1 MGYAGGV
8 LVTTQGIKTNI
19 AILGGGPA
27 GYVGAIRAAQLGA
40 DVVLIEEKELGGV
53 CLNRGCIPTKSFLRN
68 AEIAH
73 LIKRSKEYGIDD
85 NLEKIDWSSAWSR
98 KERVV
103 KNLHMGLEPLIKENK
118 ITLLKGKGFVVSPK
132 EIRVET
138 GEENVKVSCEKLI
151 ITVGSEPLIPNIPG
165 MELSNVITS
174 NEALDLKEIP
184 RSLVIVGAGVIGL
197 EFADMFNSVGT
208 KVTVI
213 EIENRILK
221 DEDGEVSEELL
232 KILKRKGIGFKLGT
246 EVKEIKEDE
255 DTLKILIKGKDQVKE
270 TVINAEKVLV
280 AVGRKVKTYSSDLV
294 DLGIN
299 IVHGA
304 ITVNEKME
312 TSIPGVYAAGDVVGG
327 KLLAHLAYA
336 EGRIAV
342 ENALGWETRL
352 NYDAVPSCVYTQP
365 EIASVGINEQEAEKR
380 GIKVKIGRFDL
391 RHNGRAL
398 TLGEREGFVKV
409 VVEAQ
414 TSVILG
420 GQILGPQA
428 SEMISELTL
437 AVILGVKAE
446 TIAEMIHPHPTLSEA
461 IMEACGDAVGRCI
474 HKISKNK

>member
-1 MGYAGGV
+1 MSN
-8 LVTTQGIKTNI
+8 QGFKTNI

-40 DVVLIEEKELGGV
+40 EVVLIEEKELGGV

-68 AEIAH
+68 AEVAH
-73 LIKRSKEYGIDD
+73 LIQRSKEYGIDTKI
-85 NLEKIDWSSAWSR
+85 EKIGWNSAWSR

-103 KNLHMGLEPLIKENK
+103 KNLRLGLEYLIKANK
-118 ITLLKGKGFVVSPK
+118 ITLLKGRGFVESPK

-138 GEENVKVSCEKLI
+138 EEKIVKVSCENLI
-151 ITVGSEPLIPNIPG
+151 ITVGSEPAVPNIPG
-165 MELSNVITS
+165 IRLPHVMTS
-174 NEALDLKEIP
+174 NEALELKEIP
-184 RSLVIVGAGVIGL
+184 QSLVIVGAGVIGL

-213 EIENRILK
+213 EIENHILK
-221 DEDGEVSEELL
+221 EEDREITEELL
-232 KILKRKGIGFKLGT
+232 KVLKRKGIGFKLGA
-246 EVKEIKEDE
+246 EVKEIKDDE
-255 DTLKILIKGKDQVKE
+255 DTLKILIKDKGKE
-270 TVINAEKVLV
+270 TLLNTEKVLV
-280 AVGRKVKTYSSDLV
+280 AVGRKIRAYSSDLV

-304 ITVNEKME
+304 IVVNEKME
-312 TSIPGVYAAGDVVGG
+312 TNVPGVYAAGDVVGG

-342 ENALGWETRL
+342 ENALGRAIKL
-352 NYDAVPSCVYTQP
+352 NYDAMPSCIYTHP

-409 VVEAQ
+409 VVDQE
-414 TSVILG
+414 TGVILG
-420 GQILGPQA
+420 GQILGPHA

-437 AVILGVKAE
+437 AITMGVKAE
-446 TIAEMIHPHPTLSEA
+446 TLAEMIHPHPTLSEA
-461 IMEACGDAVGRCI
+461 IMEACDDIVGRSI
-474 HKISKNK
+474 HKVNLKK

>member
-1 MGYAGGV
+1 M
-8 LVTTQGIKTNI
+8 TTQGFKTNI

-40 DVVLIEEKELGGV
+40 NVVLIEEKELGGV
-53 CLNRGCIPTKSFLRN
+53 CLNRGCIPTKSFLKN
-68 AEIAH
+68 AEVAN
-73 LIKRSKEYGIDD
+73 LIQRSKEYGIDAKI
-85 NLEKIDWSSAWSR
+85 EKIGWNSAWSR

-138 GEENVKVSCEKLI
+138 GKESVMVSCEKLV
-151 ITVGSEPLIPNIPG
+151 ITIGSEPLVPNIPG
-165 MELSNVITS
+165 IELSHVITS
-174 NEALDLKEIP
+174 NEALELKDMP

-221 DEDGEVSEELL
+221 EEDRDITDELL
-232 KILKRKGIGFKLGT
+232 KVLKRKGIGFKLGT
-246 EVKEIKEDE
+246 EVKEIKD
-255 DTLKILIKGKDQVKE
+255 DDKNLKILIRNKDAGKE
-270 TVINAEKVLV
+270 TVLKAEKVLV
-280 AVGRKVKTYSSDLV
+280 AVGRKIRTYSSDLV
-294 DLGIN
+294 NLGIN

-304 ITVNEKME
+304 IAVNEKME
-312 TSIPGVYAAGDVVGG
+312 TNIPGVYAAGDVVGG

-342 ENALGWETRL
+342 ENALGRETRL

-365 EIASVGINEQEAEKR
+365 EIASVGLNEEEAKKR
-380 GIKVKIGRFDL
+380 GIEAKIGSFEF

-398 TLGEREGFVKV
+398 TLGERDGFVKV
-409 VVEAQ
+409 VVEQ
-414 TSVILG
+414 ETGLILG
-420 GQILGPQA
+420 GQIVGPQA

-437 AVILGVKAE
+437 AITLGVNAE
-446 TIAEMIHPHPTLSEA
+446 RLAEMIHPHPTLSEA
-461 IMEACGDAVGRCI
+461 IMEACGDAVGRSI
-474 HKISKNK
+474 HKAGENN